1 MPKERE
7 ACKSKSYDLLCLGLT
22 TKSHA
27 RLPPKSQTEQLRPE
41 TARPRA
47 TQTTQHWYS
56 CGAQTNCMH
65 SLPTQESLRKL
76 YDLHAQPAT
85 AENHTRKHAL
95 RARESFRSI
104 HDGQKNRLN
113 QNIFGLGPSQAD
125 ELVWFLAVCTY
136 PDWLEL
142 G

>member
-1 MPKERE
+1 MFRTVISGGAK
-7 ACKSKSYDLLCLGLT
+7 
-22 TKSHA
+22 
-27 RLPPKSQTEQLRPE
+27 LRPE

-47 TQTTQHWYS
+47 TQTTHHWYS

-85 AENHTRKHAL
+85 AENQQ
-95 RARESFRSI
+95 ESMHCVPGNHSDQSN
-104 HDGQKNRLN
+104 DGQKKKRLN
-113 QNIFGLGPSQAD
+113 QNIFGLGPSKAD
-125 ELVWFLAVCTY
+125 ELVWFLAVCSY

-142 G
+142 GYSANETANAMR